1 MGKTKCITMQKKQLK
16 NKNNNNKNKKE
27 KKKDEEI
34 QIEEG
39 SINMLSNE
47 KLRETI
53 ARQSNQKI
61 C

>member
-1 MGKTKCITMQKKQLK
+1 MHNDAEETTEKQKQQQQKQ
-16 NKNNNNKNKKE
+16 E
-27 KKKDEEI
+27 EEKKDEEI

-53 ARQSNQKI
+53 ARQSNQKE